1 MKNSTCIFIRGTGLI
16 ASWFD
21 IRIILFSSNIFGS
34 NLYFGEGAMPFWY
47 FLLPKCIKTFTG
59 ETVAQAGDLKWW

>member
-1 MKNSTCIFIRGTGLI
+1 MKNSTGSFIRGTGLI

-34 NLYFGEGAMPFWY
+34 NLCFGEGAMPFWY

-59 ETVAQAGDLKWW
+59 ETVAQAGDLTWW